1 MHLWLFLIGSL
12 LVVLWLWLKSNKQ
25 SSDSLI
31 TANKNVPWYLA
42 GSSMSATTLSS
53 DTPIIVAGLVYSFGI
68 SGNWIWWVG
77 ILSLLSTA
85 FFFSKYWYR
94 SGIKTEVELYELRYG
109 DSSHTRFLR
118 KVKAIFEGGILNA
131 IVLASL
137 TYAFSIILS
146 EVLIQHPILH
156 FTELQIQLC
165 IFVVFLIVVM
175 YTALSGLKG
184 VIITDIFQLFF
195 AVGISWVALYFIL
208 ESQSLA
214 SIIAE
219 VPEEKKNLFLDNS
232 TSKNES
238 IYFWIFLVIAWI
250 YKAPGSGPLIQRVI
264 SCKSESDAKK
274 AILMHCVIHFFVRSI
289 PWILIGVVAITLT
302 NTSLSAD
309 QVYAHVIMK
318 VLPPELINLFIFCL
332 IAAYISTVDS
342 HLNWGASL
350 ITNDF
355 YIEKKP
361 KLSKKNVYF
370 LSVLALS
377 IISYLIYLL
386 GFIDSLLFIYQLHI
400 VIFAGLAPFAIGRWF
415 WWKITLNAEI
425 LGYLSSIT
433 LGVIYFVIIP
443 KEAIYWFSM
452 PMLLNLSSSLIILF
466 LLKSK
471 AQLPDK
477 IHFDFFNKIGLP
489 LHKNHNHRFSL
500 NKKDIISA
508 AKDWIIAVI
517 LFSTLT
523 IGVTIV
529 FIS

>member
-1 MHLWLFLIGSL
+1 MQLWLFLISFL

-31 TANKNVPWYLA
+31 TANKNIPWYLA

-53 DTPIIVAGLVYSFGI
+53 DTPIIVAGIVYSFGV
-68 SGNWIWWVG
+68 SGNWIWWIS

-118 KVKAIFEGGILNA
+118 KIKAIFEGGILNVV
-131 IVLASL
+131 VLASL
-137 TYAFSIILS
+137 TYAFSITLS
-146 EVLIQHPILH
+146 EVLSLHPTLY

-184 VIITDIFQLFF
+184 VIITDIFQLVF
-195 AVGISWVALYFIL
+195 AIGISWIALYFIL
-208 ESQSLA
+208 ENQSLA
-214 SIIAE
+214 TIISE
-219 VPEEKKNLFLDNS
+219 VPEDKKTLFLNNS
-232 TSKNES
+232 ASNDEY
-238 IYFWIFLVIAWI
+238 IYFWVFIIFSWI

-264 SCKSESDAKK
+264 SCKSETDAKK

-289 PWILIGVVAITLT
+289 PWILIGIVAITIT
-302 NTSLSAD
+302 NTPLNAD
-309 QVYAHVIMK
+309 EVYAHVIMK
-318 VLPPELINLFIFCL
+318 VLPPELINLFIICL

-355 YIEKKP
+355 YIDEKP
-361 KLSKKNVYF
+361 AISKKNAYF
-370 LSVLALS
+370 LSVLSLS
-377 IISYLIYLL
+377 LISYLIYLQGL
-386 GFIDSLLFIYQLHI
+386 IDSLLFIYQLHI

-415 WWKITLNAEI
+415 WWKVTLKSEI
-425 LGYLSSIT
+425 LGYFSSIT
-433 LGVIYFVIIP
+433 LGITYFIATP
-443 KEAIYWFSM
+443 KEAAYWFSM
-452 PMLLNLSSSLIILF
+452 PMLLNLSSSLLILL

-471 AQLPDK
+471 AQQPDK

-489 LHKNHNHRFSL
+489 LHKNRNHQFYL
-500 NKKDIISA
+500 DKKDILTE
-508 AKDWIIAVI
+508 AKTWIIAVLI
-517 LFSTLT
+517 FSTFT
-523 IGVTIV
+523 IGVTILL
-529 FIS
+529 FS